1 MICVEM
7 HRRYPTFSEALIPTL
22 LSTITS
28 GASSTSSSGD
38 GGLPR
43 RTCFRLLIEFILHGI
58 ITDVKPIVKILNDA
72 AGVPSEEGKE
82 YAVTDVNLIVTFAKV
97 GGPEILGVVPRSVKG
112 EIDRL
117 MKEADG
123 KGEGNLMLLPDAE
136 DKKPE
141 TTTTPVQDGGG
152 EDAKKSETTATT
164 TEQKEADPLDTLFVL
179 TLSSK
184 LQQNCKTSIE
194 SFNATV
200 PYARAVS
207 PNLTSTVHKHT
218 LGAYRTLSNSYVAT
232 HRRLLKLEKRCD
244 QDRLLQGSLS
254 ESREK
259 GLTDARS
266 LMDTL
271 KKGVETL
278 SEALDVDVPV
288 LEEEEAEES
297 ADGKGIEL
305 WSKNNEGRDE
315 KLGPFDD
322 EETRS
327 FYCDVPDLL
336 STKPAAL
343 LGLKP
348 DDVEKLKE
356 RNARVYGDDE
366 AELAELPE
374 EGEMPAIAEDD
385 EDEESEAEEDEEG
398 GDKDVEMKE
407 GEDGE
412 IDRGEYRHV
421 NGQPFMCECYTFS
434 FRSFSTTTFN
444 RRFIQGYTT
453 LQTHITSRGRTPRS
467 LSS

>member
-1 MICVEM
+1 
-7 HRRYPTFSEALIPTL
+7 
-22 LSTITS
+22 
-28 GASSTSSSGD
+28 
-38 GGLPR
+38 
-43 RTCFRLLIEFILHGI
+43 
-58 ITDVKPIVKILNDA
+58 
-72 AGVPSEEGKE
+72 
-82 YAVTDVNLIVTFAKV
+82 
-97 GGPEILGVVPRSVKG
+97 
-112 EIDRL
+112 
-117 MKEADG
+117 
-123 KGEGNLMLLPDAE
+123 MLLPDAE

-141 TTTTPVQDGGG
+141 AATTAPVQEGGG
-152 EDAKKSETTATT
+152 DAKKSETAAAATD
-164 TEQKEADPLDTLFVL
+164 EQKEADPLDTPFVL

-184 LQQNCKTSIE
+184 LQQKCKTSIE
-194 SFNATV
+194 SFEATV

-207 PNLTSTVHKHT
+207 PNLTSTLHKHT

-266 LMDTL
+266 LMETL
-271 KKGVETL
+271 KKSIETL

-385 EDEESEAEEDEEG
+385 EGEESEAEEKEG
-398 GDKDVEMKE
+398 EDKDVEMKE

-412 IDRGEYRHV
+412 IERGECRHV
-421 NGQPFMCECYTFS
+421 NGHPLCVNAVFS
-434 FRSFSTTTFN
+434 YILSFSTTPFN

-453 LQTHITSRGRTPRS
+453 LQTYITS
-467 LSS
+467 

>member
-1 MICVEM
+1 MVMICVEM

-22 LSTITS
+22 LSTVTS

-82 YAVTDVNLIVTFAKV
+82 YAVTDANLIVTFAKV

-141 TTTTPVQDGGG
+141 AATTTVQEGG
-152 EDAKKSETTATT
+152 EDAKKSETTAAT
-164 TEQKEADPLDTLFVL
+164 TEQKEADPLDTPFVL

-184 LQQNCKTSIE
+184 SQQKCKASIE

-207 PNLTSTVHKHT
+207 PNLTSTLHKHT

-266 LMDTL
+266 LMETL
-271 KKGVETL
+271 KKSIETL

-385 EDEESEAEEDEEG
+385 EGEESEAEENEEG
-398 GDKDVEMKE
+398 EDKDVEMKE

-412 IDRGEYRHV
+412 EIERGECRHV

-434 FRSFSTTTFN
+434 HILSFSNYT
-444 RRFIQGYTT
+444 IQ
-453 LQTHITSRGRTPRS
+453 
-467 LSS
+467 